1 VEPRRS
7 DHGVKVIGP
16 RPGRCAA
23 GQWNR
28 AFPNAIV
35 V

>member
-1 VEPRRS
+1 VEPGRS
-7 DHGVKVIGP
+7 DHGVEVIGP

-23 GQWNR
+23 GHRGR
-28 AFPNAIV
+28 ALPNAIV